1 MVTSGSNAGAKSEYF
16 AQPYSLDATG
26 FYFSD
31 LEEYR
36 RKADANR
43 DRFGGPVEE
52 YELHYI
58 DGGFYKLF
66 NALGVNQAGLPEWF
80 ELLDELDGDDDRY
93 LIACH
98 LADDGYAMSEL
109 AAKWDD
115 FSVFRGTAADYAEQ
129 IVDECYEVPGN
140 LGRYIDYE
148 RLGRDMVLEGSVVE
162 IERDVLLLG

>member
-1 MVTSGSNAGAKSEYF
+1 MSALVDDIWADSVYF

-31 LEEYR
+31 PEEYR

-43 DRFGGPVEE
+43 DRFGDPVEE
-52 YELHYI
+52 YELQYI
-58 DGGFYKLF
+58 NGEYYKLF
-66 NALGVNQAGLPEWF
+66 DALGVSQASLAEWF
-80 ELLDELDGDDDRY
+80 ELLDELGGDEDRY

-115 FSVFRGTAADYAEQ
+115 FRVFRGTAAEYAEQ

-148 RLGRDMVLEGSVVE
+148 RLGRDMVLEGSVIE
-162 IERDVLLLG
+162 IERDVLLLA